1 MGENILTKALNPK
14 VIMILLG
21 IAIFVGLAAL
31 ADRFLAPR
39 LRLRHRMNF
48 YGYIFMAIPFVY
60 FVVVLIIPMLK
71 AFQFSFLK
79 YNILGK
85 ETPFI
90 GLDNYK
96 YLLETELFSK
106 SLVNAFKFALFR
118 VPVVLT
124 LSLITAL
131 MFQKIKR
138 FKNLLR
144 TFILLPFMTS
154 GVALGWIF
162 NFMYSRQGPV
172 FFVLKSLGVPETKA
186 LLTLNVSTALYAIAF
201 VSAWASIGYYTLLFT
216 VGLDAIPEEIY
227 DAAKVD
233 GASGWK
239 LFWKITWPLLNP
251 TLVLILI
258 LAVTASLK
266 NFDLIRVMSGNN
278 GTGGPVN
285 STLTMPL
292 FIYMEAFTRLNMG
305 RAAAITVVF
314 FLIIMAITLIQLRV
328 TQRDIQY

>member
-1 MGENILTKALNPK
+1 MDETILTQALNQK
-14 VIMILLG
+14 VILILIG
-21 IAIFVGLAAL
+21 GAIFIGLAIL
-31 ADRFLAPR
+31 ADRFLTPR
-39 LRLRHRMNF
+39 LKLGHRMSF
-48 YGYIFMAIPFVY
+48 YGYIFAAIPFIY
-60 FVVVLIIPMLK
+60 FVVVMIVPMLK

-79 YNILGK
+79 YNIFSPDK
-85 ETPFI
+85 PFI
-90 GLDNYK
+90 GFENYQ
-96 YLLETELFSK
+96 YLLKTELFSK
-106 SLVNAFKFALFR
+106 SLINAFKFALFR
-118 VPVVLT
+118 VPVVIT

-138 FKNLLR
+138 YKNFLR
-144 TFILLPFMTS
+144 TLMLLPFMTS

-162 NFMYSRQGPV
+162 IFLYSRQGPI
-172 FFVLKSLGVPETKA
+172 FAILKDFGVTDTKA
-186 LLTLNVSTALYAIAF
+186 LLLLNVDTALYAIAF
-201 VSAWASIGYYTLLFT
+201 VSAWGSIGYYTLLFT
-216 VGLDAIPEEIY
+216 VGLDAIPEEVY
-227 DAAKVD
+227 DAARVD

-251 TLVLILI
+251 TLVLISI

-266 NFDLIRVMSGNN
+266 NFDLIRTMSGSN
-278 GTGGPVN
+278 GTGGPMN

-314 FLIIMAITLIQLRV
+314 FLIILVITLIQLKV

>member
-1 MGENILTKALNPK
+1 MDETILTEAVNPK
-14 VIMILLG
+14 IILILVGVIVFIGM
-21 IAIFVGLAAL
+21 AAL
-31 ADRFLAPR
+31 ADRFLSPK

-48 YGYIFMAIPFVY
+48 YGYLFIAIPFVY
-60 FVVVLIIPMLK
+60 FVVVLILPMIE

-85 ETPFI
+85 EKPFI
-90 GLDNYK
+90 GLENYA
-96 YLLETELFSK
+96 YLLRTELFTK
-106 SLVNAFKFALFR
+106 SLINAFRFALFR
-118 VPVVLT
+118 VPLVISLG
-124 LSLITAL
+124 LITAL
-131 MFQKIKR
+131 MFQRIKR

-144 TFILLPFMTS
+144 TLMLLPFMTS

-172 FFVLKSLGVPETKA
+172 FALLKSMGIPELKA
-186 LLTLNVSTALYAIAF
+186 LLTLNVDTALYAIAF

-216 VGLDAIPEEIY
+216 VGLDAIPEEVY

-233 GASGWK
+233 GANGWT

-251 TLVLILI
+251 TLVLVSI

-278 GTGGPVN
+278 GTGGPMN

-314 FLIIMAITLIQLRV
+314 FLIIMIITLIQLRV

>member
-1 MGENILTKALNPK
+1 MGETILTNALNEK
-14 VIMILLG
+14 IVLILIG
-21 IAIFVGLAAL
+21 VGVFIILAAL
-31 ADRFLAPR
+31 ADRFLTPR
-39 LRLRHRMNF
+39 LKLRHRMNF

-60 FVVVLIIPMLK
+60 FVVVLILPMLE

-79 YNILGK
+79 YNILGMDK
-85 ETPFI
+85 PFI
-90 GLDNYK
+90 GLDNYR
-96 YLLETELFSK
+96 YLLRTELFSK
-106 SLVNAFKFALFR
+106 SLVNAFRFAMFR
-118 VPVVLT
+118 VPLVIT
-124 LSLITAL
+124 LGLVTAL
-131 MFQKIKR
+131 MFQRIKR

-144 TFILLPFMTS
+144 TLMLLPFMTS

-162 NFMYSRQGPV
+162 NYMYSRQGPV
-172 FFVLKSLGVPETKA
+172 FWMLKSLGVPETKA
-186 LLTLNVSTALYAIAF
+186 LLTLNVDTALYAIAF

-216 VGLDAIPEEIY
+216 VGLDAIPEEVY

-233 GASGWK
+233 GANGWK

-251 TLVLILI
+251 TLVLVSI

-266 NFDLIRVMSGNN
+266 NFDLIRVMSGSN
-278 GTGGPVN
+278 GTGGPMN

-305 RAAAITVVF
+305 RAAASTVVF
-314 FLIIMAITLIQLRV
+314 FLIIMIITLVQLKV